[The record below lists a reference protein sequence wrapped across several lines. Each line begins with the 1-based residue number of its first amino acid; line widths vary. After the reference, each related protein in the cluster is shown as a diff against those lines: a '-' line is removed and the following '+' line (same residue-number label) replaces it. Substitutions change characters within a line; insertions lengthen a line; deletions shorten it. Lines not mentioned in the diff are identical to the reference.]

1 MRDERTLPF
10 RPPRDLASEARV
22 AVQRSRSRSVAAI
35 DKTLY
40 VRIDRPKVSVAP
52 CTNRAAPNRT
62 GVAVTAQNHANRFG
76 QISDK
81 TRSSSASLLWAG
93 VIAALLTWIAAL
105 ALCLLA

>member
-10 RPPRDLASEARV
+10 RPLRDLASEARL
-22 AVQRSRSRSVAAI
+22 AVERSRARRVDAS

-40 VRIDRPKVSVAP
+40 VRTDQPSAP
-52 CTNRAAPNRT
+52 
-62 GVAVTAQNHANRFG
+62 RFG
-76 QISDK
+76 DVSDN
-81 TRSSSASLLWAG
+81 SASLLWAG